1 MVNRDTVAAE
11 LDRIYRMAGAVT
23 PAGVVEA
30 ARPEQAPLHPVFEWD
45 DAVAAEQHRLWQ
57 ARQLIRTVVIHTDAG
72 AIEPVYVHVT
82 TSDGDGQYLPTH
94 VVVQDVDLF
103 ESAVDELVG
112 KIRGLQRTVS
122 TLERLSREAGRED
135 RIEPVLVAAQALD
148 AAVGA
153 LSAPA

>member
-57 ARQLIRTVVIHTDAG
+57 ARQLIRTVVIRTESG
-72 AIEPVYVHVT
+72 AVEPAYVHVT
-82 TSDGDGQYLPTH
+82 TSDGDGQYLPTR

-112 KIRGLQRTVS
+112 KIRGLQRAVS
-122 TLERLSREAGRED
+122 TLERLSREAGRDD